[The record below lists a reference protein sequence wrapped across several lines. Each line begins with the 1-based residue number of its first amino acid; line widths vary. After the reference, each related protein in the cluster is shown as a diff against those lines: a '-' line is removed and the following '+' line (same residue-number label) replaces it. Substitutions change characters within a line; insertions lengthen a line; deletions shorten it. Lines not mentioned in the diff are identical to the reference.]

1 MGRSR
6 SRSRR
11 GRHAAAA
18 GRSRSR
24 SRGHRKERE
33 RSRSRD
39 RTKRRSRS
47 ASSGAAGR
55 GKRRSGSRKKAVS
68 RSKSRRAAR
77 KRSRTPERAPPTS
90 FADYEP
96 ASDGSGWYVY
106 KKTGKWKYHPETGLY
121 LHIKSGVYYLQKDG
135 DAKAFRKIEDDDDPT
150 IRKMKQS
157 EEMRKAIQSTEF
169 VQFGDGGG
177 AAAAAAGAENG
188 AAVPKPVGVA
198 EPPPEAVAP
207 PKPAP
212 QETKKDDRD
221 EKVEGKVRE
230 WNNEKGFGFIVPLLV
245 KEDEEKAKSIFVHLW
260 NVVGSTH
267 SNPINLREGARVL
280 YKLGEQDGKQRALDV
295 VMLGKDG
302 KPLAVHAGAQT
313 LEEKR
318 KSYYVTSQSIGVR
331 VHTESWPGKQM
342 ELRDRFTADEPMDE
356 LGVYFGV
363 FDGHGGASV
372 SEIAAKQLHKNILA
386 HFRSKQVQ
394 PASRD
399 EKLKLAVRE
408 AFIQTDK
415 EILGLAERKKFEG
428 QGSTALV
435 TLLHGNPKLGTA
447 LRLLVA
453 NVGDSRA
460 VLCRAGQAVAV
471 SEDHKPDRLDEKK
484 RIERAGGLVVN
495 VRGLWRIAAPVTG
508 SAKKRGRDYQGLSM
522 TRSLGDTYF
531 KQASPLSTPDP
542 EVKILPITDKDLF
555 LVLATDGITNVMSNQ
570 DIVDAASKH
579 WDDAEEA
586 GKNIVR
592 TAFQKGSDENLTAMV
607 IQFGWQDKNTPK
619 YIEKRKALVA
629 RGIEGGSPTL
639 KATTAT
645 DDMFGQATAKDD
657 CDMFG

>member
-1 MGRSR
+1 M
-6 SRSRR
+6 
-11 GRHAAAA
+11 
-18 GRSRSR
+18 
-24 SRGHRKERE
+24 
-33 RSRSRD
+33 
-39 RTKRRSRS
+39 
-47 ASSGAAGR
+47 
-55 GKRRSGSRKKAVS
+55 S
-68 RSKSRRAAR
+68 RSKSRRPAR

-169 VQFGDGGG
+169 VQFDEKSGGG
-177 AAAAAAGAENG
+177 GGGSGENG
-188 AAVPKPVGVA
+188 AAAPPRPVGVA
-198 EPPPEAVAP
+198 EPPPEAASLGPVKVAGSEAA
-207 PKPAP
+207 PAP
-212 QETKKDDRD
+212 QATTSKKQEDPG
-221 EKVEGKVRE
+221 EQKTEGKVRE
-230 WNNEKGFGFIVPLLV
+230 WNSEKGFGFIVPLLV
-245 KEDEEKAKSIFVHLW
+245 KEGEETAKSVFVHLW

-318 KSYYVTSQSIGVR
+318 KSYYVTAESIGVR
-331 VHTESWPGKQM
+331 VHAESWPGKQM
-342 ELRDRFTADEPMDE
+342 DLRDRFTSDEPMDE

-363 FDGHGGASV
+363 FDGHGGAQV
-372 SEIAAKQLHKNILA
+372 SELGAKQLHKNILGQ
-386 HFRSKQVQ
+386 FRQKQVQ

-399 EKLKLAVRE
+399 EKLKMAVRE
-408 AFIQTDK
+408 AFVQTDK
-415 EILGLAERKKFEG
+415 EILGLAERKKFEQ

-435 TLLHGNPKLGTA
+435 ALLHGNPKLGTA
-447 LRLLVA
+447 LRLLIA

-460 VLCRAGQAVAV
+460 VLCRAGQAVAI
-471 SEDHKPDRLDEKK
+471 SDDHKPDRLDEKK
-484 RIERAGGLVVN
+484 RIERAGGLVLN
-495 VRGLWRIAAPVTG
+495 VRGAWRIAAPANPG
-508 SAKKRGRDYQGLSM
+508 SSKKASRREYQGLAM
-522 TRSLGDTYF
+522 TRSLGDSYF
-531 KQASPLSTPDP
+531 KQSSALSIPDP

-570 DIVDAASKH
+570 DIVDSASKH

-592 TAFQKGSDENLTAMV
+592 SAFQKGSDENLTAMV

-629 RGIEGGSPTL
+629 RGIDGGSPTL
-639 KATTAT
+639 KPSAPAA
-645 DDMFGQATAKDD
+645 DDMFSATAKDD
-657 CDMFG
+657 FDMFG